1 MSEHNGRTAG
11 VGPGRV
17 LGRSVSHLGS
27 DIITLVELQTALFQV
42 DLRDWSRGM
51 VKAAIALV
59 AALAFLLAST
69 PILFISLGYVINETT
84 ELSLSASMLI
94 AAACGLLVAGVS
106 AVIGVWMLK
115 RDQSVFHRF
124 KGELKQN
131 VDWLKQMLK
140 NPSDVDSVRV
150 P

>member
-69 PILFISLGYVINETT
+69 PILFISLGYFINEST
-84 ELSLSASMLI
+84 ELSLSVSMLI
-94 AAACGLLVAGVS
+94 AAGVGLLVAGIC
-106 AVIGVWMLK
+106 AAIGVWMLK

-131 VDWLKQMLK
+131 INWLKQVMTSPTEADPARAK
-140 NPSDVDSVRV
+140 
-150 P
+150 

>member
-11 VGPGRV
+11 VAPSRV

-51 VKAAIALV
+51 VKAAVALV
-59 AALAFLLAST
+59 MALALVLASA
-69 PILFISLGYVINETT
+69 PILFIALGYFLNEVT
-84 ELSLSASMLI
+84 ELSLAASMLL
-94 AAACGLLVAGVS
+94 AAAIGLITAGVC
-106 AVIGVWMLK
+106 AGLGWWMLK
-115 RDQSVFHRF
+115 RDESRFSRF

-131 VDWLKQMLK
+131 ISWLKHVLT
-140 NPSDVDSVRV
+140 NPSEADSARV
-150 P
+150 S

>member
-1 MSEHNGRTAG
+1 MSEHNGRTTG

-59 AALAFLLAST
+59 ACSIALKA
-69 PILFISLGYVINETT
+69 N
-84 ELSLSASMLI
+84 
-94 AAACGLLVAGVS
+94 
-106 AVIGVWMLK
+106 
-115 RDQSVFHRF
+115 
-124 KGELKQN
+124 
-131 VDWLKQMLK
+131 
-140 NPSDVDSVRV
+140 
-150 P
+150 

>member
-1 MSEHNGRTAG
+1 MSEHNGPRTG

-42 DLRDWSRGM
+42 DFRDWSRSM

-69 PILFISLGYVINETT
+69 PILFISLGYFINEATD
-84 ELSLSASMLI
+84 LSLSLSMLI
-94 AAACGLLVAGVS
+94 AAGAGLLVAGICA
-106 AVIGVWMLK
+106 AVGLWMLK

-131 VDWLKQMLK
+131 VNWLKQVLT
-140 NPSDVDSVRV
+140 NSNEADSARV

>member
-42 DLRDWSRGM
+42 DFRDWSRGM

-69 PILFISLGYVINETT
+69 PVLVLSLGYFINEATD
-84 ELSLSASMLI
+84 LSLSLSMLI
-94 AAACGLLVAGVS
+94 AAGAGLLIAGVCA
-106 AVIGVWMLK
+106 AVGLWMLK

-131 VDWLKQMLK
+131 VNWLKQVLK
-140 NPSDVDSVRV
+140 NPTEADSARV

>member
-1 MSEHNGRTAG
+1 MSDHNGRTAG
-11 VGPGRV
+11 VAPSRV

-27 DIITLVELQTALFQV
+27 DIITLVELQTALLQV

-69 PILFISLGYVINETT
+69 PVLVLSLGYYLNSAT
-84 ELSLSASMLI
+84 ELSLAASMLV
-94 AAACGLLVAGVS
+94 AAGIGLVAAGAFA
-106 AVIGVWMLK
+106 AVGVWMLK
-115 RDQSVFHRF
+115 RDQTRFQRF

-131 VDWLKQMLK
+131 ISWLKQVLT
-140 NPSDVDSVRV
+140 NPAEADSPRV
-150 P
+150 S

>member
-1 MSEHNGRTAG
+1 MSEHNGRRTG

-42 DLRDWSRGM
+42 DFRDWTRGM

-59 AALAFLLAST
+59 AALAFLLASA
-69 PILFISLGYVINETT
+69 PILFISLGYYINEAT
-84 ELSLSASMLI
+84 ELSLSLSMLI
-94 AAACGLLVAGVS
+94 AAGAGLLVAGIC
-106 AVIGVWMLK
+106 AGLGVWMLK
-115 RDQSVFHRF
+115 RDQSMFHRF

-131 VDWLKQMLK
+131 INWLKQVLK
-140 NPSDVDSVRV
+140 NPTDADSARV
-150 P
+150 Q